1 MNRRYISDLVESIRG
16 GVDNYFTDTEIDE
29 LSSIIKL
36 KVFGD
41 DNLDGL
47 KKLNHIEKEL
57 KKRKR

>member
-47 KKLNHIEKEL
+47 KLESY
-57 KKRKR
+57 